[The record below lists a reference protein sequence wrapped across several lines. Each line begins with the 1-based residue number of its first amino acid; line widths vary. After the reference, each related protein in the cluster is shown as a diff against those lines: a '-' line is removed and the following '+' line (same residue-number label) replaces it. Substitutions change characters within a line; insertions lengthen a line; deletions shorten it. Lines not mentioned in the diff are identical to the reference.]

1 MHRLIR
7 FVLPLLWALL
17 IWRLTTTPNLVVA
30 PESWL
35 NTLIMSG
42 SHFFFFGVLAVLLYQ
57 AFLPH
62 SVFGIRYSIL
72 MTSLY
77 GLLIELVQR
86 GIPGRSADPVDW
98 LLDTTGALVFLF
110 VFRKYAKSVWN
121 L

>member
-1 MHRLIR
+1 MRRPIR
-7 FVLPLLWALL
+7 YLLPLLWAIL

-42 SHFFFFGVLAVLLYQ
+42 SHFFFFGVLAILLKFNKLKTDHCVLIT
-57 AFLPH
+57 
-62 SVFGIRYSIL
+62 SV
-72 MTSLY
+72 Y

>member
-1 MHRLIR
+1 
-7 FVLPLLWALL
+7 
-17 IWRLTTTPNLVVA
+17 
-30 PESWL
+30 
-35 NTLIMSG
+35 
-42 SHFFFFGVLAVLLYQ
+42 
-57 AFLPH
+57 
-62 SVFGIRYSIL
+62 